1 MEFGKFGVVL
11 EIEDSVLACLVAL
24 AILLVFNCKQMSFI
38 FPNIQVGSI
47 LGTLVGSAISATGL
61 VTSRIGQDRDG
72 KCDPLKTIT
81 AIHCNAMTTM
91 MTMAMMA
98 MMAMIGNTHLFTGNS
113 QKLVSLGGTVAG
125 NSRFGFK

>member
-1 MEFGKFGVVL
+1 M
-11 EIEDSVLACLVAL
+11 
-24 AILLVFNCKQMSFI
+24 
-38 FPNIQVGSI
+38 
-47 LGTLVGSAISATGL
+47 GTLVGSAISATGL

-98 MMAMIGNTHLFTGNS
+98 MIGNTHLFTGNS

-125 NSRFGFK
+125 NSLFGFK